1 MSIFPYIYYMI
12 ASFKITSSD
21 NEIAIYAGMVTS
33 AFAFAEFSSGVV
45 WGRLS
50 DKVGRKPV
58 LIGGLAG
65 TGLSMIIFGFAPN
78 LPVALVGRALGG
90 LLNGNI
96 GVLQTTVAEMI
107 TVKEHQ
113 PRAYSIMPFVWC
125 LGSILGP
132 ALGGALAQPCLNYP
146 SVFPRGTIFDRFPFL
161 LPNLICAVIL
171 ACGVTIGI
179 LFLEETHQE
188 VKDRRDFG
196 LEAGKW
202 LVRLCRRE
210 TVRLPIVDKGADGS
224 GDEAHP
230 LLRDELPPGYR
241 TTDGSPRMPSSRALS
256 PTKAE
261 ADARR
266 KPRGVQKAFTKQVIL
281 NIIGYGLLAHS
292 ISFDQLM
299 PVFLSEGV
307 SHVPASLP
315 FKFVG
320 GFAMP
325 TKVIGVMMSIQGV
338 YSMIATIFFFPI
350 AVQRFGTLATFRFV
364 VMSWPVLYFLV
375 PYLVFLPEHL
385 QYGGIFF
392 CLMWKITAQVLAFPA
407 MTILITNSAPSMMV
421 LGLINGVAASIA
433 SLARAFGP
441 TLSGII
447 HAWGLEMGYAGLAW
461 WASGLI
467 CIFAA
472 VESLWMTETAGR
484 MDITDVVDEEA
495 PLEEAFLDPLAID
508 AAINAATKPDKS
520 KVGHD
525 IPPAS

>member
-12 ASFKITSSD
+12 LSFNITSSD

-50 DKVGRKPV
+50 DRIGRKPV
-58 LIGGLAG
+58 LVGGLAG
-65 TGLSMIIFGFAPN
+65 TGLSMVIFGFAPN

-132 ALGGALAQPCLNYP
+132 ALGGALAQPCLSYP

-188 VKDRRDFG
+188 LKDRRDYG

-202 LVRLCRRE
+202 LLRPFRRE
-210 TVRLPIVDKGADGS
+210 PERFPIVDKDAEGS
-224 GDEAHP
+224 CDEANS
-230 LLRDELPPGYR
+230 LLGDELPPGYR
-241 TTDGSPRMPSSRALS
+241 TTDGSPRIPSSRTPS
-256 PTKAE
+256 PMKAE

-266 KPRGVQKAFTKQVIL
+266 KPRAAQKAFTKQVIL

-299 PVFLSEGV
+299 PVFLSEKV

-325 TKVIGVMMSIQGV
+325 TKDIGVMMAIQGA

-350 AVQRFGTLATFRFV
+350 VVQRFGSLATFRFV
-364 VMSWPVLYFLV
+364 VMSWPILYFLV
-375 PYLVFLPEHL
+375 PYLVFLPERL
-385 QYGGIFF
+385 QYGGIFS

-467 CIFAA
+467 CIIAA
-472 VESLWMTETAGR
+472 VESLWMTEAAGR
-484 MDITDVVDEEA
+484 MDAVDVVEEESRV
-495 PLEEAFLDPLAID
+495 EEAFLDPHAID
-508 AAINAATKPDKS
+508 AAINAATTPDKA
-520 KVGHD
+520 KIGRD
-525 IPPAS
+525 PPPPT

>member
-1 MSIFPYIYYMI
+1 MI

-65 TGLSMIIFGFAPN
+65 TGLSMMIFGFAPN

-146 SVFPRGTIFDRFPFL
+146 SVFSRGTIFDQFPFL
-161 LPNLICAVIL
+161 LPNLVCAIIL

-179 LFLEETHQE
+179 LFLEETHQDL
-188 VKDRRDFG
+188 KNRRDLG

-202 LVRLCRRE
+202 LLQLFRRE
-210 TVRLPIVDKGADGS
+210 PVQLPIVDKAADGS
-224 GDEAHP
+224 GDEVRS
-230 LLRDELPPGYR
+230 LLEDELPPGYR

-261 ADARR
+261 LGARR

-281 NIIGYGLLAHS
+281 NIIGYGLLAYHS

-299 PVFLSEGV
+299 PVFLSEDI
-307 SHVPASLP
+307 SHAPASLP

-325 TKVIGVMMSIQGV
+325 TKVIGVMMSVQGV
-338 YSMIATIFFFPI
+338 YSMIATIFLFPVV
-350 AVQRFGTLATFRFV
+350 VQRYGTLATFQFV
-364 VMSWPVLYFLV
+364 VMSWPILYFLV
-375 PYLVFLPEHL
+375 PYLVFLPQHL
-385 QYGGIFF
+385 QYSGIFF

-407 MTILITNSAPSMMV
+407 MAILLTNSAPSMMV
-421 LGLINGVAASIA
+421 LGLINGVAASTA
-433 SLARAFGP
+433 SLSRAFGP
-441 TLSGII
+441 TVSGII
-447 HAWGLEMGYAGLAW
+447 HAWGLEMGYAGFAW

-467 CIFAA
+467 CILAA
-472 VESLWMTETAGR
+472 MESLWMTETPGR
-484 MDITDVVDEEA
+484 MDAMDAIDEEA
-495 PLEEAFLDPLAID
+495 SVEEAFIDPLAVD
-508 AAINAATKPDKS
+508 AAINAATKPDKT
-520 KVGHD
+520 GHD
-525 IPPAS
+525 ISPPS

>member
-21 NEIAIYAGMVTS
+21 NQIAIYAGMVTS

-171 ACGVTIGI
+171 ACGVTVGI

-188 VKDRRDFG
+188 LKDRKDFG

-202 LVRLCRRE
+202 LFRLFRRKA
-210 TVRLPIVDKGADGS
+210 VLSPIADKDADGIC
-224 GDEAHP
+224 DETHS
-230 LLRDELPPGYR
+230 LLGDELPPGYR
-241 TTDGSPRMPSSRALS
+241 TTDGSPRIPSSRALS
-256 PTKAE
+256 PMKAE

-281 NIIGYGLLAHS
+281 NIIGYGLLA
-292 ISFDQLM
+292 
-299 PVFLSEGV
+299 
-307 SHVPASLP
+307 
-315 FKFVG
+315 
-320 GFAMP
+320 
-325 TKVIGVMMSIQGV
+325 
-338 YSMIATIFFFPI
+338 
-350 AVQRFGTLATFRFV
+350 
-364 VMSWPVLYFLV
+364 
-375 PYLVFLPEHL
+375 
-385 QYGGIFF
+385 
-392 CLMWKITAQVLAFPA
+392 
-407 MTILITNSAPSMMV
+407 
-421 LGLINGVAASIA
+421 
-433 SLARAFGP
+433 
-441 TLSGII
+441 
-447 HAWGLEMGYAGLAW
+447 
-461 WASGLI
+461 
-467 CIFAA
+467 
-472 VESLWMTETAGR
+472 
-484 MDITDVVDEEA
+484 
-495 PLEEAFLDPLAID
+495 
-508 AAINAATKPDKS
+508 
-520 KVGHD
+520 
-525 IPPAS
+525 